1 MFSGLKKKIGLKA
14 YKWFCRRTKPQRD
27 VIVFES
33 NGGNNYTGSPK
44 AIYEK
49 MAELGLDRNYRIF
62 YALKDPKH
70 TVIPGHL
77 RKIKYKSM
85 AYFYAFSVASIWVSD
100 SRLSNSIIK
109 KDGVSYIQTWHGTPL
124 KKLALDMDDVAMAG
138 SSNIYRYK
146 ANFFDN
152 TQKWDYL
159 LSQNRYSSE
168 IFGRCF
174 AFHKDMLE
182 IGYPRNDI
190 LFSKN
195 NKDDIRLL
203 KKKFGLPENKKIILY
218 APTWRD
224 NDYYGKGNY
233 KFQLKLDFDKLREE
247 LSRDYA
253 IIVKYHYLVSSEIDW
268 KPYEGFVYDF
278 GRTDDIS
285 ELYLISD
292 MMITDYSSVM
302 FDYSLL
308 NRPMFFYCYDL
319 EEYRDSLRGFYF
331 DFEAE
336 APGPISQTTEELIRD
351 IKNYRPE
358 DYAEKYA
365 AYHEKFNAFDDG
377 HASER
382 IVGLIENIAHG
393 RPGVVSEEAE
403 SFQQ

>member
-1 MFSGLKKKIGLKA
+1 MFGGLKKKIGLKA
-14 YKWFCRRTKPQRD
+14 YKWFSRRTKPQRD

-44 AIYEK
+44 AIYEEMVK
-49 MAELGLDRNYRIF
+49 GGLDKNYRIF
-62 YALKDPKH
+62 YALKDPKN
-70 TVIPGHL
+70 TKLPGRV
-77 RKIKYKSM
+77 RKIKYKSA

-100 SRLSNSIIK
+100 SRLSNSMIK
-109 KDGVSYIQTWHGTPL
+109 KPGVSYIQTWHGTPL

-138 SSNIYRYK
+138 STNIYRYK

-190 LFSKN
+190 LFQKN
-195 NKDDIRLL
+195 NPDDIRQL
-203 KKKFGLPENKKIILY
+203 KKKYGLPENRKIILY

-233 KFQLKLDFDKLREE
+233 KFQLKLDFDMLKEALQ
-247 LSRDYA
+247 SDYV

-268 KPYEGFVYDF
+268 TPYQGFVYDF
-278 GRTDDIS
+278 GRADDIA
-285 ELYLISD
+285 ELYLVSD
-292 MMITDYSSVM
+292 LLITDYSSVM
-302 FDYSLL
+302 FDYSILL
-308 NRPMFFYCYDL
+308 RPMFFYCYDL
-319 EEYRDSLRGFYF
+319 EDYRDNLRGFYF

-351 IKNYRPE
+351 IWEYHPD
-358 DYAEKYA
+358 DYAEKYE
-365 AYHEKFNAFDDG
+365 AYHQKFNTFDDG
-377 HASER
+377 HASELV
-382 IVGLIENIAHG
+382 VGLIEDIVHG
-393 RPGVVSEEAE
+393 RIPPSEV
-403 SFQQ
+403 

>member
-1 MFSGLKKKIGLKA
+1 MFHGLKKKIGLKL
-14 YKWFCRRTKPQRD
+14 YRWFCKRTKPQRD

-33 NGGNNYTGSPK
+33 NGGNNYTGSPR

-49 MAELGLDRNYRIF
+49 MVALGLDKTYRIF

-70 TVIPGHL
+70 TIVPGHV
-77 RKIKYKSM
+77 RKIKYKS
-85 AYFYAFSVASIWVSD
+85 AGYFYAFSVASIWISD

-109 KDGVSYIQTWHGTPL
+109 KEGVSYIQTWHGTPL

-190 LFSKN
+190 LFEKN

-203 KKKFGLPENKKIILY
+203 KKKLELPENKKIILY

-233 KFQLKLDFDKLREE
+233 KFQLKLDFERLKEE
-247 LSRDYA
+247 LSRDYI

-268 KPYEGFVYDF
+268 SIYEGFVYDF
-278 GRTDDIS
+278 GRSDDIS
-285 ELYLISD
+285 ELYLVSD
-292 MMITDYSSVM
+292 MI
-302 FDYSLL
+302 DYSLL
-308 NRPMFFYCYDL
+308 MRPMFFYCYDL
-319 EEYRDSLRGFYF
+319 EEYRDELRGFYF

-336 APGPISQTTEELIRD
+336 APGPISQTTEELIQD
-351 IKNYRPE
+351 IQNYQAK
-358 DYAEKYA
+358 DYAEKYE
-365 AYHEKFNAFDDG
+365 AYHKKFNAIDDG
-377 HASER
+377 HASEK
-382 IVGLIENIAHG
+382 IVGLIEDIVHG
-393 RPGVVSEEAE
+393 RIQTQGNLSE
-403 SFQQ
+403 